1 MAGNSPWEKS
11 QGLCSFATKFKYD
24 AILVFGLF
32 VAAVT
37 VFLHMVDMVTEATLA
52 ESMVVMWLSYRASD
66 RLYKYDRRK
75 ERELYRK

>member
-1 MAGNSPWEKS
+1 MMS
-11 QGLCSFATKFKYD
+11 KYD
-24 AILVFGLF
+24 VILVFGLF

>member
-1 MAGNSPWEKS
+1 MMS
-11 QGLCSFATKFKYD
+11 KYD

-37 VFLHMVDMVTEATLA
+37 VFLHMVDMVTEVTLA

-75 ERELYRK
+75 EREFYRK